1 MRLSHFFIDRPIF
14 AAVVSIIFVI
24 VGAVSVGRLPVAQF
38 PEIAPPVVR
47 VSGQYPGASA
57 DVVAAT
63 VVAPL
68 EQQINGV
75 ENMIY
80 ITSNSTGDG
89 RFQIDVT
96 FDLGTNLDIAQ
107 VQVQNRVA
115 IAQPRIPADVRNIGI
130 TTAKSSPD
138 LMMVVHLYSPDK
150 SRDTLFISN
159 YATVEVTDQLSRIY
173 GVGSITV
180 FGARDYSMRVWL
192 DPDRLQSVGL
202 TPGDVVTALQGQNV
216 QVASGVLSQP
226 PVAQPRA
233 FQVAVRTLGRL
244 IDPNEFANIVVKQS
258 SIAVVRLKDVAR
270 VELAAVDYST
280 NSYRDLDPAVALAI
294 YQLAGSNALATAGK
308 IKSTMEELS
317 KSFPDGLKYT
327 IIYNPTEFIQQSI
340 DAVTETVAEAIILVV
355 LVVVLFLQT
364 WRAAIIPIVAIPV
377 SLIGTFFFLA
387 IFGFSLNNLSLFGLV
402 LAIGIVV
409 DDAIVVVEN
418 VERSIAAGLSPRDAA
433 RRSMDEVGSA
443 LIAIALVLCAVF
455 VPAAFITGISGQFYR
470 QFSLTIAGATVISLI
485 VSLTL
490 SPAMCALLLKP
501 HGNHQRDRWWERPIH
516 GFFRAFNVGFDAL
529 GRGYGWLA
537 ARVVRFAVLM
547 LVVYA
552 GAIGFGLDEFRKAPV
567 GFIPQVDQGY
577 LIIVTQLPGGASL
590 ARTDEVNRRVV
601 DVALQVP
608 GITHAV
614 NFVGFSGATFTNA
627 PNSGAVFVALEPF
640 AERAKDPR
648 KSGPAIQLALLQ
660 KLSAIQE
667 GLVLVIAPPPVR
679 GIGTAGGFRMMIED
693 RAGRGPEA
701 LQGVVLAMMGRAA
714 QTPGVR
720 QVFSLFENST
730 PQLYLDIDR
739 TKAQMLGINVPDVFG
754 ALQTELGSFYV
765 NDFNL
770 LGRTFRVTAQAES
783 SYRLDP
789 KDVLRIR
796 VRNARGDTVPLGSFT
811 TVRDTKGPYR
821 VPRHN
826 LYPAAELD
834 GAPSLG
840 YSQGQAIQ
848 IMQRLAA
855 ETLPDGFRY
864 EWTNLAFQQMQASNT
879 AVFAFVLAVMF
890 VFLVLAAQYESVTLP
905 LAVILIVPMCLIAS
919 ITGVILRGQDNN
931 ILTQV
936 SFIVLIGLAA
946 KNAILIVEFAKQ
958 LEDQGRDRWAA
969 AVEAARL
976 RLRPILM
983 TSLAFIFGVVPLAW
997 ATGAGAELRQALGTA
1012 VFAGMIGVTAFGLI
1026 FTPGFYVICRWLAA
1040 LGPKARSTTVWH
1052 NTRSYLQGG

>member
-1 MRLSHFFIDRPIF
+1 MRFSHFFIDRPIF

-24 VGAVSVGRLPVAQF
+24 VGAVSLSRLPVAQY
-38 PEIAPPVVR
+38 PEIAPPVIR
-47 VSGQYPGASA
+47 VTGQYPGASA

-80 ITSNSTGDG
+80 LTSNATGDG

-96 FDLGTNLDIAQ
+96 FELGTNLDIAQ
-107 VQVQNRVA
+107 VQVQNRVS
-115 IAQPRIPADVRNIGI
+115 IAQPRIPLDVRNIGV
-130 TTAKSSPD
+130 TTTKSSPD
-138 LMMVVHLYSPDK
+138 LMMVVHLYSPDR
-150 SRDTLFISN
+150 SRDALFISN
-159 YATVEVTDQLSRIY
+159 YATVEVTDQLNRIY
-173 GVGSITV
+173 GVGSVVV

-192 DPDRLQSVGL
+192 DPDRLQSLGL
-202 TPGDVVTALQGQNV
+202 TTSDVVSALQGQNV
-216 QVASGVLSQP
+216 QVASGVLNQP
-226 PVAQPRA
+226 PIAEPRA
-233 FQVAVRTLGRL
+233 FQIAVRTLGRL
-244 IDPNEFANIVVKQS
+244 ADPNEFANIVVKQNS
-258 SIAVVRLKDVAR
+258 TSVVRLKDVGR
-270 VELAAVDYST
+270 IELAAVDYTT
-280 NSYRDLDPAVALAI
+280 NSYRDLDPAVALVI
-294 YQLAGSNALATAGK
+294 YQLPGSNALATADK

-317 KSFPDGLKYT
+317 KTFPDGLKYT

-340 DAVTETVAEAIILVV
+340 DAVVETIGEAIILVV
-355 LVVVLFLQT
+355 LVVILFLQT
-364 WRAAIIPIVAIPV
+364 WRAAVIPIVAIPV
-377 SLIGTFFFLA
+377 SLIGTFFFMA
-387 IFGFSLNNLSLFGLV
+387 AFGFSLNNLSLFGLV

-418 VERSIAAGLSPRDAA
+418 VERNIAAGLAPREAA

-443 LIAIALVLCAVF
+443 LIAIALVLSAVF

-470 QFSLTIAGATVISLI
+470 QFALTITGATVISLI

-501 HGNHQRDRWWERPIH
+501 HANHRQDRWWSRPTR
-516 GFFRAFNVGFDAL
+516 GFFGAFNVGFDAL

-537 ARVVRFAVLM
+537 GKVVRFAALM
-547 LVVYA
+547 LVVY
-552 GAIGFGLDEFRKAPV
+552 GGVILFGLNEFRKAPI

-590 ARTDEVNRRVV
+590 ARTDDVNRRVV
-601 DVALQVP
+601 EAALQVP

-648 KSGPAIQLALLQ
+648 KSAPALQAALQQ
-660 KLSAIQE
+660 KLSALQE
-667 GLVLVIAPPPVR
+667 ALVLVIAPPPVR
-679 GIGTAGGFRMMIED
+679 GIGTAGGFRMMVED

-701 LQGVVLAMMGRAA
+701 LQAAVFAMMGRAA
-714 QTPGVR
+714 QTGGVR
-720 QVFSLFENST
+720 QVFSLFENQT

-739 TKAQMLGINVPDVFG
+739 TKAQMLGINLPDVFG
-754 ALQTELGSFYV
+754 ALQTYIGSYYV

-783 SYRLDP
+783 GHRLDP
-789 KDVLRIR
+789 RDVLQIR
-796 VRNARGDTVPLGSFT
+796 VRNSSGNTVPLGSFAT
-811 TVRDTKGPYR
+811 MHDVTGPYR
-821 VPRHN
+821 VPRYN

-834 GAPSLG
+834 GAPALG
-840 YSQGQAIQ
+840 YSQGQAIET
-848 IMQRLAA
+848 MQQLAA
-855 ETLPDGFRY
+855 QTLPAGFNF
-864 EWTNLAFQQMQASNT
+864 EWTTLAFQQMRAGNT
-879 AVFAFVLAVMF
+879 AVFAFLLAVAF

-919 ITGVILRGQDNN
+919 ITGVTLRGQDNN

-936 SFIVLIGLAA
+936 GFIVLIGLAA

-958 LEDQGRDRWAA
+958 LEDSGRDRWAA

-983 TSLAFIFGVVPLAW
+983 TSLAFIFGVVPLVW

-1012 VFAGMIGVTAFGLI
+1012 VFAGMIGVTMFGLI
-1026 FTPGFYVICRWLAA
+1026 FTPGFYVISRWLAGLRGNAKVPAA
-1040 LGPKARSTTVWH
+1040 LAAPAE
-1052 NTRSYLQGG
+1052 

>member
-1 MRLSHFFIDRPIF
+1 MRFSHFFIDRPIF

-24 VGAVSVGRLPVAQF
+24 IGAVSLSRLPVAQY
-38 PEIAPPVVR
+38 PEIAPPVIR
-47 VSGQYPGASA
+47 VTGQYPGASA

-80 ITSNSTGDG
+80 LTSNATGDG

-96 FDLGTNLDIAQ
+96 FELGTNLDIAQ
-107 VQVQNRVA
+107 VQVQNRVS
-115 IAQPRIPADVRNIGI
+115 IAQPRIPLDVRNIGV
-130 TTAKSSPD
+130 TTTKSSPD
-138 LMMVVHLYSPDK
+138 LMMVVHLYSPDR
-150 SRDTLFISN
+150 SRDALFISN
-159 YATVEVTDQLSRIY
+159 YATVEVTDQLNRIY
-173 GVGSITV
+173 GVGSVVV

-192 DPDRLQSVGL
+192 DPDRLQSLGL
-202 TPGDVVTALQGQNV
+202 TTSDVVSALQGQNV
-216 QVASGVLSQP
+216 QVASGVLNQP
-226 PVAQPRA
+226 PIAEPRA
-233 FQVAVRTLGRL
+233 FQIAVRTLGRL
-244 IDPNEFANIVVKQS
+244 ADPNEFANIVVKQNS
-258 SIAVVRLKDVAR
+258 TSVVRLKDVGR
-270 VELAAVDYST
+270 IELAAVDYTT
-280 NSYRDLDPAVALAI
+280 NSYRDLDPAVALVI
-294 YQLAGSNALATAGK
+294 YQLPGSNALATADK

-317 KSFPDGLKYT
+317 KTFPDGLKYT

-340 DAVTETVAEAIILVV
+340 DAVVETIGEAIILVV
-355 LVVVLFLQT
+355 LVVILFLQT
-364 WRAAIIPIVAIPV
+364 WRAAVIPIVAIPV
-377 SLIGTFFFLA
+377 SLIGTFFFMA
-387 IFGFSLNNLSLFGLV
+387 AFGFSLNNLSLFGLV

-418 VERSIAAGLSPRDAA
+418 VERNIAAGLAPREAA

-443 LIAIALVLCAVF
+443 LIAIALVLSAVF

-470 QFSLTIAGATVISLI
+470 QFALTITGATVISLI

-501 HGNHQRDRWWERPIH
+501 HANHRQDRWWSRPTR
-516 GFFRAFNVGFDAL
+516 GFFGAFNVGFDAL

-537 ARVVRFAVLM
+537 GKVVRFAALM
-547 LVVYA
+547 LVVY
-552 GAIGFGLDEFRKAPV
+552 GGVILFGLNEFRKAPI

-590 ARTDEVNRRVV
+590 ARTDDVNRRVV
-601 DVALQVP
+601 EAALQVP

-648 KSGPAIQLALLQ
+648 KSAPALQAALQQ
-660 KLSAIQE
+660 KLSALQE
-667 GLVLVIAPPPVR
+667 ALVLVIAPPPVR
-679 GIGTAGGFRMMIED
+679 GIGTAGGFRMMVED

-701 LQGVVLAMMGRAA
+701 LQAAVFAMMGRAA
-714 QTPGVR
+714 QTGGVR
-720 QVFSLFENST
+720 QVFSLFENQT

-739 TKAQMLGINVPDVFG
+739 TKAQMLGINLPDVFG
-754 ALQTELGSFYV
+754 ALQTYIGSYYV

-783 SYRLDP
+783 GHRLDP
-789 KDVLRIR
+789 RDVLQIR
-796 VRNARGDTVPLGSFT
+796 VRNSSGNTVPLGSFAT
-811 TVRDTKGPYR
+811 MHDVTGPYR
-821 VPRHN
+821 VPRYN

-834 GAPSLG
+834 GAPALG
-840 YSQGQAIQ
+840 YSQGQAIET
-848 IMQRLAA
+848 MQQLAA
-855 ETLPDGFRY
+855 QTLPAGFNF
-864 EWTNLAFQQMQASNT
+864 EWTTLAFQQMRAGNT
-879 AVFAFVLAVMF
+879 AVFAFLLAVAF

-919 ITGVILRGQDNN
+919 ITGVTLRGQDNN

-936 SFIVLIGLAA
+936 GFIVLIGLAA

-958 LEDQGRDRWAA
+958 LEDSGRDRWAA

-983 TSLAFIFGVVPLAW
+983 TSLAFIFGVVPLVW

-1012 VFAGMIGVTAFGLI
+1012 VFAGMIGVTMFGLI
-1026 FTPGFYVICRWLAA
+1026 FTPGFYVISRWLAGLRGNAKVPAA
-1040 LGPKARSTTVWH
+1040 LAAPAE
-1052 NTRSYLQGG
+1052 